1 MKNSKSSKKKNSGSV
16 NRTNA
21 SQFSS
26 GKNQRKELP
35 EVTVYRKDID
45 LGAED
50 KYGHWWTEITPGE
63 SYGWWPKYPVGIK
76 DTLLGTEGELNGT
89 TSFGG
94 NSTKDPHHG
103 DTSGDEYMVYSEDD
117 DSQTKV
123 QDEMRKF
130 AHSYAGEWRWTFGF
144 GQNCHT
150 FQKDML
156 KQSHLKVEKV

>member
-1 MKNSKSSKKKNSGSV
+1 MRISKSSKKKNSGSA
-16 NRTNA
+16 NITNG

-26 GKNQRKELP
+26 GRNQRKELP
-35 EVTVYRKDID
+35 EVTVYMKDIV
-45 LGAED
+45 LGAQD
-50 KYGHWWTEITPGE
+50 KYGHWWTKFTPDE

-76 DTLLGTEGELNGT
+76 ETLLGTEGEINGI

-94 NSTKDPHHG
+94 SSAKEAHHG
-103 DTSGDEYMVYSEDD
+103 DTSGDKHKVYSEKS
-117 DSQTKV
+117 DSQPKV

-130 AHSYAGEWRWTFGF
+130 AHAYSGEWRWTFGF

-156 KQSHLKVEKV
+156 KQSNLKVEKV